1 MSKALRRHATICPIN
16 QCAVELEQ
24 CCRLD
29 QRAKLRNPAR
39 IHEQRGQSEHEVIE
53 RGQIRCAL
61 PGSITDQK
69 LMFEQKRLCGDGAC
83 AARAE
88 QLCAGD
94 QQVDGQD
101 DEIAHR
107 ANGTIATSGRNA
119 QRERIASHY
128 EFAPRS
134 RPTQA
139 CTAQANSLI
148 LRIRNPHGDFRYLIH
163 DRDRIFACSL
173 DESIRNLG
181 MIVPFAWFPK
191 IRH

>member
-1 MSKALRRHATICPIN
+1 MSDLLGDSLAAETSIAPLHVDDGRDELGGWSFRAGLTAVRRRGKKQAVFAIN

-39 IHEQRGQSEHEVIE
+39 IHEQRGQSEHEAIE

-69 LMFEQKRLCGDGAC
+69 LVFEQKRLCGDGAY

-107 ANGTIATSGRNA
+107 ANGTIATSGGKTA
-119 QRERIASHY
+119 QRGRIASHY
-128 EFAPRS
+128 EFAPHTLS
-134 RPTQA
+134 RLPTEVRG
-139 CTAQANSLI
+139 TL
-148 LRIRNPHGDFRYLIH
+148 
-163 DRDRIFACSL
+163 
-173 DESIRNLG
+173 
-181 MIVPFAWFPK
+181 VPLYKF
-191 IRH
+191 